1 MKKHTCCLVLSIVL
15 IGMATLPP
23 VPRSGFASTGSLDLR
38 RDIENE
44 LSGGDWTLRKKTLLD
59 YSTYVGQAN
68 DVSLREF
75 RGGDDAASR
84 SIGQGKTALVL
95 HLLKRTAGNET
106 FSRSAGKLL
115 AEPRTGRITWD
126 DVRMVFEKEG
136 GRDLGWFFQ
145 QWVDRKGLP
154 NLRAE
159 NGHVRRNGSAFEVSF
174 DLIQQGDVYTLEIP
188 VFISFTSGGSK
199 ADSVKIDAGKK
210 HVTLLVDDEPSAV
223 VLDQDYDVPQRLTE
237 DETPPVLAKVLREG
251 KPLLVLPVAGAGLYA
266 GVIDQWKQR
275 AAELREADSI
285 KSQET
290 GTADVIVLGR
300 DNPLISRLYG
310 NAGLGEGELNLAA
323 RKNPWNPDAL
333 VVMVEARTAHAADE
347 TLRVLSAS
355 GDCSSLSIDQDGR
368 MVRKTDE
375 SERGIRMYLREEPT
389 ALDVSALTSIT
400 KVIEG
405 AAGRKI
411 VYVGEYHDRF
421 AHHAVELQVI
431 KTLFR
436 KNASIAIGM
445 EMFQRPFQGALD
457 DYVRGAINEREFLK
471 KSEYFSRW
479 GFDYNL
485 YKPIL
490 DFARAEKIPVVAL
503 NLRRELAD
511 KVAREGV
518 GALTAEEKKEIPL
531 ETDFSDSAYRDRLM
545 RVFAEHK
552 GSSERNF
559 EFFYQ
564 AQVLWDET
572 MAFSIDEYL
581 KKNPGRQMVVLAGS
595 GHLAYGSGIPK
606 RVFRRNGYEHATIL
620 NDAAVD
626 REIAD
631 YLVFPEALE
640 GVTSP
645 KLMVIL
651 KESGGKI
658 VITDLPENSVSSKAG
673 IRTGDRIVS
682 IDGDPV
688 QTMDDVKIA
697 LFYKKQEDTVTVGV
711 LRKRFLIGEKEL
723 KFAVKLP

>member
-1 MKKHTCCLVLSIVL
+1 
-15 IGMATLPP
+15 
-23 VPRSGFASTGSLDLR
+23 
-38 RDIENE
+38 
-44 LSGGDWTLRKKTLLD
+44 
-59 YSTYVGQAN
+59 
-68 DVSLREF
+68 
-75 RGGDDAASR
+75 
-84 SIGQGKTALVL
+84 
-95 HLLKRTAGNET
+95 
-106 FSRSAGKLL
+106 
-115 AEPRTGRITWD
+115 
-126 DVRMVFEKEG
+126 
-136 GRDLGWFFQ
+136 
-145 QWVDRKGLP
+145 
-154 NLRAE
+154 
-159 NGHVRRNGSAFEVSF
+159 
-174 DLIQQGDVYTLEIP
+174 
-188 VFISFTSGGSK
+188 
-199 ADSVKIDAGKK
+199 
-210 HVTLLVDDEPSAV
+210 
-223 VLDQDYDVPQRLTE
+223 
-237 DETPPVLAKVLREG
+237 LREG
-251 KPLLVLPVAGAGLYA
+251 KPLLVLPVAGDGLYA
-266 GVIDQWKQR
+266 GLIDQWKQR
-275 AAELREADSI
+275 AAEVRGADSI

-310 NAGLGEGELNLAA
+310 NAGFGEGELNLAA
-323 RKNPWNPDAL
+323 RKNPWNPEAL
-333 VVMVEARTAHAADE
+333 VVMVEAKTAHAADE

-355 GDCSSLSIDQDGR
+355 GDCSSLSIDQDSE

-375 SERGIRMYLREEPT
+375 SERGIRMDLREVPT

-405 AAGRKI
+405 AAGKKI
-411 VYVGEYHDRF
+411 VYVGESHDRF
-421 AHHAVELQVI
+421 AHHTVELQVI

-479 GFDYNL
+479 GFDFNL

-511 KVAREGV
+511 KVSREGMD
-518 GALTAEEKKEIPL
+518 ALTAEEKKDIPPQ
-531 ETDFSDSAYRDRLM
+531 TDFSDSAYRDRLKM
-545 RVFAEHK
+545 VFAEHK

-581 KKNPGRQMVVLAGS
+581 NKNPGRQMVVLAGS

-651 KESGGKI
+651 KESDGKI
-658 VITDLPENSVSSKAG
+658 VITDLPENSVSRKAG
-673 IRTGDRIVS
+673 IRPDDRIVS
-682 IDGDPV
+682 VDGEPV
-688 QTMDDVKIA
+688 QTMDDVKIS
-697 LFYKKQEDTVTVGV
+697 LFYKKQEDTITVGV
-711 LRKRFLIGEKEL
+711 VRKRFLIGEKEL
-723 KFAVKLP
+723 KFSVKLP